1 MTYVNKEDLLQYLRN
16 TLETEAPALPE
27 SWVSGFDDAYRGLI
41 ESVEEG
47 RFDVEAAPESIPE
60 PIKLAVD
67 GNIVAE
73 SYTGS
78 SVTPLNTLPHNY
90 TKDVLEALL
99 EASED
104 FYDASEIQA
113 LLKGAIQAIPKG
125 KGVIL

>member
-1 MTYVNKEDLLQYLRN
+1 MKLIDGEALLTTMKNKLEYPEDDYDGGYQDAV
-16 TLETEAPALPE
+16 ETCMDEIKAAL
-27 SWVSGFDDAYRGLI
+27 
-41 ESVEEG
+41 SVAKE
-47 RFDVEAAPESIPE
+47 EAAPE
-60 PIKLAVD
+60 PIKLAID
-67 GNIVAE
+67 GNIVAT
-73 SYTGS
+73 SFTGS
-78 SVTPLNTLPHNY
+78 SVTPINTLPHNY

>member
-1 MTYVNKEDLLQYLRN
+1 MKLIDGEALLTTMKNKLEYPEDDYDEGYQDAV
-16 TLETEAPALPE
+16 ETCMDEIKAAL
-27 SWVSGFDDAYRGLI
+27 
-41 ESVEEG
+41 SVAKE
-47 RFDVEAAPESIPE
+47 EAAPE

-67 GNIVAE
+67 GNIVAT
-73 SYTGS
+73 SFTGS

>member
-1 MTYVNKEDLLQYLRN
+1 MKLIDGEALLTTMKNKLKYPEDDYDGGYQDAV
-16 TLETEAPALPE
+16 ETCMDE
-27 SWVSGFDDAYRGLI
+27 I
-41 ESVEEG
+41 
-47 RFDVEAAPESIPE
+47 EAALSVAKEEEAPE

-73 SYTGS
+73 SFTGS

-99 EASED
+99 EASDD

>member
-1 MTYVNKEDLLQYLRN
+1 MKLIDGEALLTTMKNKLEYPEDDYDEGYQDAV
-16 TLETEAPALPE
+16 ETCIDEIKAALSVAKE
-27 SWVSGFDDAYRGLI
+27 EDA
-41 ESVEEG
+41 
-47 RFDVEAAPESIPE
+47 PE

-73 SYTGS
+73 SFTGS

>member
-1 MTYVNKEDLLQYLRN
+1 MTYIDKEELLEYLSR
-16 TLETEAPALPE
+16 TLSAEHNVCFSGEDY
-27 SWVSGFDDAYRGLI
+27 VSGYKNSCRDLVERI
-41 ESVEEG
+41 EEG
-47 RFDVEAAPESIPE
+47 RFDVGTALE

-73 SYTGS
+73 SATVG

>member
-1 MTYVNKEDLLQYLRN
+1 MKLIDGEALLTTMKNKLKYPEDDYDGGYQDAV
-16 TLETEAPALPE
+16 ETCMDEIKAAL
-27 SWVSGFDDAYRGLI
+27 
-41 ESVEEG
+41 SVAKE
-47 RFDVEAAPESIPE
+47 EAAPE
-60 PIKLAVD
+60 PIKLAID

-73 SYTGS
+73 SFTGS
-78 SVTPLNTLPHNY
+78 SVTPINTLPHNY

>member
-1 MTYVNKEDLLQYLRN
+1 MKLIDGEALLTTMKNKLEYPEDDYDGGYQDAV
-16 TLETEAPALPE
+16 ETCMDEIKAAL
-27 SWVSGFDDAYRGLI
+27 
-41 ESVEEG
+41 SVAKE
-47 RFDVEAAPESIPE
+47 EAAPE
-60 PIKLAVD
+60 PIKLAID
-67 GNIVAE
+67 GNVVAE
-73 SYTGS
+73 SFTGS
-78 SVTPLNTLPHNY
+78 SVTPINTLPHNY

>member
-1 MTYVNKEDLLQYLRN
+1 MKLIDGEALLTTMKNKLEYSEDDYDEGYQDAV
-16 TLETEAPALPE
+16 ETCMDEIKAAL
-27 SWVSGFDDAYRGLI
+27 
-41 ESVEEG
+41 SVAKE
-47 RFDVEAAPESIPE
+47 EAAPE

-67 GNIVAE
+67 GNIVAT
-73 SYTGS
+73 SFTGS

>member
-1 MTYVNKEDLLQYLRN
+1 MKLIDGEALLTTMKNKLEYPEDDYDEGYQDAV
-16 TLETEAPALPE
+16 ETCMDEIKAAL
-27 SWVSGFDDAYRGLI
+27 
-41 ESVEEG
+41 SVAKE
-47 RFDVEAAPESIPE
+47 EAAPE
-60 PIKLAVD
+60 PIKLAID

-73 SYTGS
+73 SFIGS
-78 SVTPLNTLPHNY
+78 SVTPINTLPHNY

>member
-1 MTYVNKEDLLQYLRN
+1 MKLIDGEALLNEINFHMDYCPEDDYDEGWNDALDTCMEEIKRALL
-16 TLETEAPALPE
+16 AAK
-27 SWVSGFDDAYRGLI
+27 
-41 ESVEEG
+41 VE
-47 RFDVEAAPESIPE
+47 DAPESIPE

-73 SYTGS
+73 SFTGS

>member
-1 MTYVNKEDLLQYLRN
+1 MKLIDGEALLTTMKNKLEYPEDDYDEGYQDAV
-16 TLETEAPALPE
+16 ETCMDEIKAA
-27 SWVSGFDDAYRGLI
+27 I
-41 ESVEEG
+41 SVAKE
-47 RFDVEAAPESIPE
+47 EAAPE
-60 PIKLAVD
+60 PIKLAID

-73 SYTGS
+73 SFTGS
-78 SVTPLNTLPHNY
+78 SVTPINTLPHNY

>member
-1 MTYVNKEDLLQYLRN
+1 MTYIDKEKLLEHLGKV
-16 TLETEAPALPE
+16 LSTEITVPFTGRGYEEGAKD
-27 SWVSGFDDAYRGLI
+27 SYRGLI
-41 ESVEEG
+41 GLIEIG
-47 RFDVEAAPESIPE
+47 RFDVEASPE

-67 GNIVAE
+67 GNIVAT
-73 SYTGS
+73 SFTGS
-78 SVTPLNTLPHNY
+78 SVTPINTLPHNY

-113 LLKGAIQAIPKG
+113 MLKGAIQAIPKG

>member
-1 MTYVNKEDLLQYLRN
+1 MKLIDGEALLTTMKNKLKYPEDDYDGGYQDAV
-16 TLETEAPALPE
+16 ETCMDEIKAAL
-27 SWVSGFDDAYRGLI
+27 
-41 ESVEEG
+41 SVAKE
-47 RFDVEAAPESIPE
+47 EAAPE
-60 PIKLAVD
+60 PIKLAID

-73 SYTGS
+73 SFTGS
-78 SVTPLNTLPHNY
+78 SITPPNTLPHNY

>member
-1 MTYVNKEDLLQYLRN
+1 MTYIDKEKLLEHLGKG
-16 TLETEAPALPE
+16 LSTEITTSFTGGGYE
-27 SWVSGFDDAYRGLI
+27 EGFKDSYRGLI
-41 ESVEEG
+41 GLIEMG
-47 RFDVEAAPESIPE
+47 RFDVEASPE

-73 SYTGS
+73 SFTGS

>member
-1 MTYVNKEDLLQYLRN
+1 MKLIDGEALLTTMKNKLEYPEDDYDEGYQDAV
-16 TLETEAPALPE
+16 ETCMDEIKAAL
-27 SWVSGFDDAYRGLI
+27 
-41 ESVEEG
+41 SVAKE
-47 RFDVEAAPESIPE
+47 EAAPE

-67 GNIVAE
+67 GNIVAT
-73 SYTGS
+73 SFTGS

-99 EASED
+99 EASDD

>member
-1 MTYVNKEDLLQYLRN
+1 MKLIDGESLLTTMKNKLEYPEDDYDEGYQDAV
-16 TLETEAPALPE
+16 ETCMDEIKAALSVAKE
-27 SWVSGFDDAYRGLI
+27 EDA
-41 ESVEEG
+41 
-47 RFDVEAAPESIPE
+47 PE

-73 SYTGS
+73 SFTGS
-78 SVTPLNTLPHNY
+78 SVTPINTLPHNY

>member
-1 MTYVNKEDLLQYLRN
+1 MTYIDKENLLKYLKS
-16 TLETEAPALPE
+16 TVETEARALPE
-27 SWVSGFDDAYRGLI
+27 SWVSGFDDAYKGLI
-41 ESVEEG
+41 ESIEEG
-47 RFDVEAAPESIPE
+47 RFDAEATPESISE
-60 PIKLAVD
+60 PLKLAID

-73 SYTGS
+73 SFTGS
-78 SVTPLNTLPHNY
+78 SVTPLNTLPNNY

-104 FYDASEIQA
+104 FYEASEIQA

>member
-1 MTYVNKEDLLQYLRN
+1 MKLIDGEALLTTMKNKLEYPEDDYDEGYQDAV
-16 TLETEAPALPE
+16 ETCMDEIKAALSVAKE
-27 SWVSGFDDAYRGLI
+27 EDA
-41 ESVEEG
+41 
-47 RFDVEAAPESIPE
+47 PE

-73 SYTGS
+73 SFTGS

>member
-1 MTYVNKEDLLQYLRN
+1 MTYIDKEKLLEHLGKGL
-16 TLETEAPALPE
+16 TTEITVPFTGGGYEGGARD
-27 SWVSGFDDAYRGLI
+27 SCRGLI
-41 ESVEEG
+41 GLIEIG
-47 RFDVEAAPESIPE
+47 RFDVEASPE

-73 SYTGS
+73 SFTGS

>member
-1 MTYVNKEDLLQYLRN
+1 MKLIDGEALLTTMKNKLEYPEDDYDEGYQDAV
-16 TLETEAPALPE
+16 ETCMDEIKAAL
-27 SWVSGFDDAYRGLI
+27 
-41 ESVEEG
+41 SVAKE
-47 RFDVEAAPESIPE
+47 EAAPE
-60 PIKLAVD
+60 PIKLAID

-73 SYTGS
+73 SFTGS
-78 SVTPLNTLPHNY
+78 SLTPINTLPHNY

>member
-1 MTYVNKEDLLQYLRN
+1 MKLIDGEALLTTMKNKLEYPEDDYDEGYQDAV
-16 TLETEAPALPE
+16 ETCMDEIKAAL
-27 SWVSGFDDAYRGLI
+27 
-41 ESVEEG
+41 SVAKE
-47 RFDVEAAPESIPE
+47 EAAPE
-60 PIKLAVD
+60 PIKLAID

-73 SYTGS
+73 SFTGS

>member
-1 MTYVNKEDLLQYLRN
+1 MKLIDGEALLTTMKNKLEYPEDDYDEGYQDAV
-16 TLETEAPALPE
+16 ETCMDEIKAAL
-27 SWVSGFDDAYRGLI
+27 
-41 ESVEEG
+41 SVAKE
-47 RFDVEAAPESIPE
+47 EAAPE
-60 PIKLAVD
+60 PIKLAID

-73 SYTGS
+73 SFTGS
-78 SVTPLNTLPHNY
+78 SVTPINTLPHNY

>member
-1 MTYVNKEDLLQYLRN
+1 MKLIDGEALLTTMKNKLKYPEDDYDGGYQDAV
-16 TLETEAPALPE
+16 ETCMDE
-27 SWVSGFDDAYRGLI
+27 I
-41 ESVEEG
+41 
-47 RFDVEAAPESIPE
+47 EAALSVAKEEAAPE
-60 PIKLAVD
+60 PIKLAID

-73 SYTGS
+73 SFTGS

>member
-1 MTYVNKEDLLQYLRN
+1 MKLIDGEALLTTMKNKLEYPEDDYDGGYQDAV
-16 TLETEAPALPE
+16 ETCMDEIKAAL
-27 SWVSGFDDAYRGLI
+27 
-41 ESVEEG
+41 SVAKE
-47 RFDVEAAPESIPE
+47 EAAPE
-60 PIKLAVD
+60 PIKLAID

-73 SYTGS
+73 SFTGS
-78 SVTPLNTLPHNY
+78 SVTPINTLPHNY

-113 LLKGAIQAIPKG
+113 LLKGAIQAIPKD

>member
-1 MTYVNKEDLLQYLRN
+1 MKLIDGEALLTTMKNKLKYPEDDYDGGYQDAV
-16 TLETEAPALPE
+16 ETCMDE
-27 SWVSGFDDAYRGLI
+27 I
-41 ESVEEG
+41 
-47 RFDVEAAPESIPE
+47 EAALSVAKEEDAPE

-73 SYTGS
+73 SFTGS

>member
-1 MTYVNKEDLLQYLRN
+1 MKLIDGEALLTTMKNILEYPEDDYDKGYQDAVETCMDEIKAALSVAKE
-16 TLETEAPALPE
+16 
-27 SWVSGFDDAYRGLI
+27 
-41 ESVEEG
+41 
-47 RFDVEAAPESIPE
+47 EAAPE

-67 GNIVAE
+67 GNIVAT
-73 SYTGS
+73 SFTGS

>member
-1 MTYVNKEDLLQYLRN
+1 MTYIDKEKLLEHLGKV
-16 TLETEAPALPE
+16 LSTEIKSPFTGGE
-27 SWVSGFDDAYRGLI
+27 YVGGFKDSYRGLI
-41 ESVEEG
+41 GLIEIG
-47 RFDVEAAPESIPE
+47 RFDVEASPE
-60 PIKLAVD
+60 PIKLAID

-73 SYTGS
+73 SFTGS

>member
-1 MTYVNKEDLLQYLRN
+1 MKLIDGEALLNDIKSHVDYSPEDDYDEGWNDALDTCREEIKRALLAAKVEA
-16 TLETEAPALPE
+16 TLE
-27 SWVSGFDDAYRGLI
+27 R
-41 ESVEEG
+41 
-47 RFDVEAAPESIPE
+47 IPE

-73 SYTGS
+73 SFTGS

>member
-1 MTYVNKEDLLQYLRN
+1 MKLIDGEALLTTMKNKLKYPEDDYDGGYQDAV
-16 TLETEAPALPE
+16 ETCMDE
-27 SWVSGFDDAYRGLI
+27 I
-41 ESVEEG
+41 
-47 RFDVEAAPESIPE
+47 EAALSVAKEEEAPE

-73 SYTGS
+73 SFTGS

>member
-1 MTYVNKEDLLQYLRN
+1 MKLIDGEALLTTMKNKLEYLEDDYDEGYQDAV
-16 TLETEAPALPE
+16 ETCMDEIKAAL
-27 SWVSGFDDAYRGLI
+27 
-41 ESVEEG
+41 SVAKE
-47 RFDVEAAPESIPE
+47 EAAPE
-60 PIKLAVD
+60 PIKLAID

-73 SYTGS
+73 SFTGS
-78 SVTPLNTLPHNY
+78 SVTPINTLPHNY

>member
-1 MTYVNKEDLLQYLRN
+1 MKLIDGEALLTTMKNKLEYPEDDYDEGYQDAV
-16 TLETEAPALPE
+16 ETCMDEIKAALSVAKE
-27 SWVSGFDDAYRGLI
+27 EDA
-41 ESVEEG
+41 
-47 RFDVEAAPESIPE
+47 PE
-60 PIKLAVD
+60 PIKLAID

-73 SYTGS
+73 SFTGS

>member
-1 MTYVNKEDLLQYLRN
+1 MKLIDGEALLTTMKNKLKYPEDDYDGGYQDAV
-16 TLETEAPALPE
+16 ETCMDE
-27 SWVSGFDDAYRGLI
+27 I
-41 ESVEEG
+41 
-47 RFDVEAAPESIPE
+47 EAALSVAKEEAAPE
-60 PIKLAVD
+60 PIKLAID

-73 SYTGS
+73 SFTGS
-78 SVTPLNTLPHNY
+78 SVTPINTLPHNY

>member
-1 MTYVNKEDLLQYLRN
+1 MKLIDGEALLTTMKNKLEYPEDDYDEGYQDAV
-16 TLETEAPALPE
+16 ETCMDEIKAALSVAKE
-27 SWVSGFDDAYRGLI
+27 EDA
-41 ESVEEG
+41 
-47 RFDVEAAPESIPE
+47 PE

-73 SYTGS
+73 SFTGS
-78 SVTPLNTLPHNY
+78 SVTPINTLPHNY